1 MGRQHTTW
9 LSEENWQKLENIP
22 GDSTSGKIGYAIK
35 HVDPDHQM
43 WVNAKMRQLET
54 AKRTLQ
60 KLAHCIHDLQES
72 SHANLHPELT
82 YLDDL
87 IADIEWLWEASA

>member
-43 WVNAKMRQLET
+43 WVNAKMRQLEQ
-54 AKRTLQ
+54 AKSALRQ
-60 KLAHCIHDLQES
+60 IARVSKDEKERPNFKLEFIE
-72 SHANLHPELT
+72 EL
-82 YLDDL
+82 
-87 IADIEWLWEASA
+87 IEEFEWLWEASA